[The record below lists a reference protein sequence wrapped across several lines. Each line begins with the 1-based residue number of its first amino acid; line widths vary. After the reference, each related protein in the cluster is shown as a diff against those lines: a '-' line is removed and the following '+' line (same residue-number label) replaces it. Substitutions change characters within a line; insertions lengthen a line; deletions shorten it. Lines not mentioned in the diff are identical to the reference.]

1 MVGRGTASRAPPRR
15 VRAREETGCCRV
27 RLRRKEGGHIKFG
40 GCGRWPEGQGTGNP
54 SGARAAAASGFSLRP
69 ASALAAAGG
78 GRRGRGRAPE
88 PASAGAR
95 PAPPPPRGLRGNA
108 QPIPAAHCGLAPAR
122 AAKLRPLFAFLSS
135 GVFSSPFPRS
145 TPSPVLSATRLSAPH
160 RSLLQDKF
168 LNFDELFQRT
178 FLKGAARARVWE
190 ELEVTRTLHPQPGR
204 RRRGSQFH
212 AQMWRCTLSR
222 AHRSP

>member
-1 MVGRGTASRAPPRR
+1 MGRGTASRAPLRR

-27 RLRRKEGGHIKFG
+27 RLRRKEGSHIKFG

-95 PAPPPPRGLRGNA
+95 PAPPPPRGLPGNA

-122 AAKLRPLFAFLSS
+122 AATLRSLCLPQLGRFPVSVSSVDPLS
-135 GVFSSPFPRS
+135 RS
-145 TPSPVLSATRLSAPH
+145 LRHSALRTPPLPSPRQVFKL
-160 RSLLQDKF
+160 
-168 LNFDELFQRT
+168 
-178 FLKGAARARVWE
+178 
-190 ELEVTRTLHPQPGR
+190 
-204 RRRGSQFH
+204 
-212 AQMWRCTLSR
+212 
-222 AHRSP
+222 